1 MNHFLVYFQLFH
13 DTDLSPGESFFATC
27 YDIPVFDMIR
37 LDEEELCVLCIGQIA
52 NDGYLKVDISNTYHC
67 YL

>member
-1 MNHFLVYFQLFH
+1 
-13 DTDLSPGESFFATC
+13 
-27 YDIPVFDMIR
+27 MIR